1 VKVEVAMLLTVDIG
15 NTKISFGIFAK
26 NRLVKKFDIAT
37 GQYSLKRL
45 ERNLGKLS
53 VTAAI
58 TCSVVPDMN
67 RIVRM
72 DLRAHTG
79 KKPIFVGQDIIVPI
93 KNKYRFPKQVGQD
106 RLVTAYAASKLYGY
120 PALVV
125 DAGTAITLDVI
136 SGKKAYLG
144 GMIVPGLK
152 MSLDALYKDTA
163 LLPYVQL
170 SKPNNLIGTD
180 TKSSILSGVV
190 FGLSVLV
197 EGMVN
202 KLKAKFGASAI
213 VVGTGGSIHFLSRYC
228 KIFTHID
235 PDLTLKGLS
244 LIYSKI

>member
-1 VKVEVAMLLTVDIG
+1 MLLTVDIG
-15 NTKISFGIFAK
+15 NTKISFGIFTG
-26 NRLVKKFDIAT
+26 NRLAKKFDIAT
-37 GQYSLKRL
+37 DTYNGTRLKRL
-45 ERNLGKLS
+45 MPCVPIAG
-53 VTAAI
+53 AI
-58 TCSVVPDMN
+58 ACSVVPGKS
-67 RIVRM
+67 
-72 DLRAHTG
+72 RAIKHDVAQITG
-79 KKPIFVGQDIIVPI
+79 KRVVCVGRDILVPI

-106 RLVTAYAASKLYGY
+106 RLVTAYAASKLYGC

-144 GMIVPGLK
+144 GMIMPGLK

-163 LLPYVQL
+163 LLPYLQL
-170 SKPNNLIGTD
+170 SKPNSFIGTD

-190 FGLSVLV
+190 FGSSVLL

-202 KLKAKFGASAI
+202 KLKAKFGASTI
-213 VVGTGGSIHFLSRYC
+213 VVGTGGNIHFLSRYC